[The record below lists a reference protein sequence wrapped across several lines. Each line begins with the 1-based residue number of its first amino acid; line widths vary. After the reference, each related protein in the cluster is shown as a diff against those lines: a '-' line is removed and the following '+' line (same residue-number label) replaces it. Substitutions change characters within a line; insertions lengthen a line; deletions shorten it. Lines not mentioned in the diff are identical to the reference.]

1 LDIGNSNLVINKVML
16 KLWNS
21 LSRTREAFG
30 SIIPKE
36 VRMYSCGLTVYAM
49 PHIGNFR
56 AFVTWDILRRV
67 LAADGYKV
75 THCMNITD
83 VGHLVGDGD
92 EGQDKLQMSAEKEG
106 KTAWDV
112 AKYYENIF
120 IKDSQL
126 LNIVL
131 PEPPL
136 LCRATD
142 HIPEQI
148 KLIQILDE
156 KGFTYVTSDGVYFDT
171 SKFPEY
177 GKLSGQPLGEKM
189 EGARV
194 EVNSEKKHPTDFA
207 LWKISYP
214 GGRAFDPAQDDAG
227 KKRHM
232 EWESPWG
239 LGFPGWHVECSAMSR
254 KYLGQPFDIHTG
266 GVDHIP
272 VHHENEIAQSVAA
285 YGVPLANFWVHV
297 DFMTVD
303 GQKMS
308 KSLGNVYTLEDCRSH
323 GIEPMAIRYF
333 YFGAHYRSKLNFTWE
348 AAQAAQ
354 NALDKLREAARS
366 WEIPT
371 DQEADATYHT
381 EFLSELDDDLNTPAA
396 LAVVWDLVKSDL
408 ESSRK
413 AATLL
418 AWDKILGL
426 GLDKYIAKPI
436 TIPENIKAIAQRRW
450 EAKSRQ
456 AWDEADQLRLELENQ
471 GWKMEDSSNG
481 FRLKPKT

>member
-1 LDIGNSNLVINKVML
+1 ML

-36 VRMYSCGLTVYAM
+36 VHIYSCGPTVYAM

-67 LAADGYKV
+67 LTADGYKV
-75 THCMNITD
+75 VHCMNITD

-112 AKYYENIF
+112 AKYYENVF
-120 IKDSQL
+120 IKDTQS

-136 LCRATD
+136 LCRATE
-142 HIPEQI
+142 HIAEQI

-156 KGFTYVTSDGVYFDT
+156 KGFAYTTSDGVYFDT

-194 EVNSEKKHPTDFA
+194 ESNLEKKHPTDFA
-207 LWKISYP
+207 LWKFSYP
-214 GGRAFDPAQDDAG
+214 GGRAFDPAQDDAA
-227 KKRHM
+227 KRRHM

-239 LGFPGWHVECSAMSR
+239 LGFPGWHIECSAMSR

-308 KSLGNVYTLEDCRSH
+308 KSIGNIYTLEDCRAK

-333 YFGAHYRSKLNFTWE
+333 YLGAHYRSKLNFTWE

-371 DQEADATYHT
+371 DQEVDTAYHA

-396 LAVVWDLVKSDL
+396 LAVVWDMVKSDL
-408 ESSRK
+408 ESGRK

-426 GLDKYIAKPI
+426 GLDKHVAKPI
-436 TIPENIKAIAQRRW
+436 SVPENIKAIAQRRW

-456 AWDEADQLRLELENQ
+456 DWNEADQLRLELENQ
-471 GWKMEDSSNG
+471 GWKMEDG
-481 FRLKPKT
+481 QDGYKLKPKVL

>member
-1 LDIGNSNLVINKVML
+1 ML

-36 VRMYSCGLTVYAM
+36 VHMYSCGPTVYAM

-75 THCMNITD
+75 VHCMNITD

-106 KTAWDV
+106 KTAWDI

-120 IKDSQL
+120 VKDTQL
-126 LNIVL
+126 LNIAL

-142 HIPEQI
+142 HIAEQI

-156 KGFTYVTSDGVYFDT
+156 KGFAYTTSDGVYFDT

-194 EVNSEKKHPTDFA
+194 ESNLEKKHPTDFA
-207 LWKISYP
+207 LWKFSYP
-214 GGRAFDPAQDDAG
+214 GGRAFDPAQDDVA
-227 KKRHM
+227 KQRHM

-239 LGFPGWHVECSAMSR
+239 LGFPGWHIECSAMSR

-308 KSLGNVYTLEDCRSH
+308 KSLGNTYTLEDCQAK

-371 DQEADATYHT
+371 DQEVDAAYHA

-408 ESSRK
+408 ESGHK

-426 GLDKYIAKPI
+426 SLDKYIAKPI

-456 AWDEADQLRLELENQ
+456 DWNEADQLRLELENQ
-471 GWKMEDSSNG
+471 GWRMEDNQDG
-481 FRLKPKT
+481 YKLKPKVL